1 MQSFNIELTDENHND
16 LKEILINNTK
26 SYANKIFEH
35 KISIFPEQK
44 YLFLKNLINIFSNN
58 LVSIYLSKINEIN
71 ELKDNKFIVDWKSS
85 NIEISIE
92 DFESFQNSLTNEF
105 FRMFSKIEN
114 KLFSVKQINSSGQAV
129 NIFLK
134 LDTKQEYKYNSL
146 KKIICFYI
154 MN

>member
-1 MQSFNIELTDENHND
+1 MQTFNIELTDENNND

-58 LVSIYLSKINEIN
+58 LVSIYLSKINE
-71 ELKDNKFIVDWKSS
+71 LKDNKFIVDWKSS

-114 KLFSVKQINSSGQAV
+114 KLFSV

-134 LDTKQEYKYNSL
+134 LDSKQEYKYNSL